1 MWLTFFQILPLVFDL
16 FGIGLHGFSI
26 YNASNLMTR
35 GTSFKCYYSYEFFF
49 FLIIFC
55 DFIILNYL
63 KKIVVTFTF
72 FSIRLS
78 LSHYLNH
85 GFCKLFLDKDFFK
98 KKKFV
103 LCLIFFLFFILLH
116 TSRFCLYKK

>member
-1 MWLTFFQILPLVFDL
+1 MWLIFFQILPLVFDL

-63 KKIVVTFTF
+63 KNNCGYLYILFYQVV
-72 FSIRLS
+72 SVS
-78 LSHYLNH
+78 LP
-85 GFCKLFLDKDFFK
+85 KPR
-98 KKKFV
+98 V
-103 LCLIFFLFFILLH
+103 LQTVFG
-116 TSRFCLYKK
+116 